1 MLNGVHPAKLMRI
14 HRSCERILSSRTL
27 LKGSL
32 ALLALSAIAGASVS
46 AKEHLATSAALDPGM
61 VCGRSLPPTCI
72 GGPLWLKPRVSPLPQ
87 GSGLAQVLLPQQIQR
102 LEQELPLAKGE
113 ERFVIPASA
122 GSAAGGIELRVGRT
136 VKTDCNKVQLAGV
149 LQPVAARESE
159 HYRFF
164 RLQGKHA
171 GGMMSTLMFCPKQE
185 LVERQVWLPGGHLS
199 LASTGQATVVD
210 LPSGWT
216 LQWRARMVLP
226 SNPAFNILP
235 ERWGAAEPLKASEPV
250 EAHRD

>member
-1 MLNGVHPAKLMRI
+1 M
-14 HRSCERILSSRTL
+14 SSRTL

-32 ALLALSAIAGASVS
+32 ALLALSAIAGASAS
-46 AKEHLATSAALDPGM
+46 AKEQAFDFGSFRNCTKSNPAICHVVL
-61 VCGRSLPPTCI
+61 
-72 GGPLWLKPRVSPLPQ
+72 GPSRPNSFLPQ
-87 GSGLAQVLLPQQIQR
+87 PLGSRLAPLFAKPQS
-102 LEQELPLAKGE
+102 PLAKGE

-122 GSAAGGIELRVGRT
+122 GSAAGGIELRVGRI

-149 LQPVAARESE
+149 LQPVAGRESE
-159 HYRFF
+159 LYRFF

-171 GGMMSTLMFCPKQE
+171 GDMMSTLMFCPKQE